1 MRNLDMG
8 LEEKIMTD
16 IKAAMKAKDKAA
28 LRGLRA
34 IKQAF
39 LLAKTDG
46 SGNELTE
53 ADEVKMLQKLVKQRN
68 ESIKIFKEQSR
79 TDLAA
84 SEQEEV
90 DVIMKYLPKQ
100 MDEEELR
107 SFVAAKIEALGA
119 SSMKDMG
126 KVMGASSKELAGKAD
141 GAVLSKIVKE
151 LLS

>member
-1 MRNLDMG
+1 MG

-16 IKAAMKAKDKAA
+16 LKAAMKAKDKAA

-34 IKQAF
+34 VKQAI
-39 LLAKTDG
+39 LLSKTDG
-46 SGNELTE
+46 SGTDLTE

-68 ESIKIFKEQSR
+68 ESIKIYKEQSR
-79 TDLAA
+79 DDLAV
-84 SEQEEV
+84 SEQEEI

-100 MDEEELR
+100 MDEAELR
-107 SFVAAKIEALGA
+107 AFVEAKVAALGA
-119 SSMKDMG
+119 SGMKDMG

-151 LLS
+151 ILSK

>member
-1 MRNLDMG
+1 MIQVLVWSVFEAQIVTEQSFYFRYFVG

-53 ADEVKMLQKLVKQRN
+53 ADEVKMLKDLSLVHQG
-68 ESIKIFKEQSR
+68 
-79 TDLAA
+79 
-84 SEQEEV
+84 
-90 DVIMKYLPKQ
+90 
-100 MDEEELR
+100 
-107 SFVAAKIEALGA
+107 AL
-119 SSMKDMG
+119 
-126 KVMGASSKELAGKAD
+126 V
-141 GAVLSKIVKE
+141 
-151 LLS
+151 

>member
-1 MRNLDMG
+1 MG

-16 IKAAMKAKDKAA
+16 LKAAMKAKDKAA

-34 IKQAF
+34 VKQAI
-39 LLAKTDG
+39 LLSKTDG
-46 SGNELTE
+46 SGTELTE

-68 ESIKIFKEQSR
+68 ESIKIYKEQSR
-79 TDLAA
+79 DDLAG
-84 SEQEEV
+84 SEQEEI

-100 MDEEELR
+100 MDEAELR
-107 SFVAAKIEALGA
+107 AFVETKVAALGA
-119 SSMKDMG
+119 SGMKDMG

-151 LLS
+151 ILSK

>member
-1 MRNLDMG
+1 MG

-16 IKAAMKAKDKAA
+16 LKAAMKAKDKAA

-46 SGNELTE
+46 SGNDLTP
-53 ADEVKMLQKLVKQRN
+53 ADEIKMLQKLVKQRN
-68 ESIKIFKEQSR
+68 ESIKIYKEQSR
-79 TDLAA
+79 DDLAEP
-84 SEQEEV
+84 EQEEI
-90 DVIMKYLPKQ
+90 DIIMKYLPKQ
-100 MDEEELR
+100 MSEDELKD
-107 SFVAAKIEALGA
+107 FVKAKIEALGA
-119 SSMKDMG
+119 TSMKDMG

-151 LLS
+151 LLA